1 TSITLI
7 RTLSPWGI
15 ILVSHRNY
23 RRAVQAGRAAAA
35 PFRMPGAPFAYWA
48 VLAFLPV
55 VSALLALDPG
65 TRVAL
70 YVAPVW
76 FAILGIGYYARS
88 RRVSLADAAR

>member
-1 TSITLI
+1 
-7 RTLSPWGI
+7 
-15 ILVSHRNY
+15 
-23 RRAVQAGRAAAA
+23 
-35 PFRMPGAPFAYWA
+35 MPGAPFANWA
-48 VLAFLPV
+48 VLGFLVV
-55 VSALLALDPG
+55 VSGLLALDPD